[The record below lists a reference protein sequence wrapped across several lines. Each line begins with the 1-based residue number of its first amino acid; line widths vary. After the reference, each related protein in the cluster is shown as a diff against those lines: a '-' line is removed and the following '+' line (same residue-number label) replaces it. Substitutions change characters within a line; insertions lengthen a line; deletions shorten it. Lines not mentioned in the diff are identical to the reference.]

1 MTWRELNNQL
11 RKATKVKP
19 ILQLYKAG
27 REGKRP
33 AVADVDLLSLQLSST
48 QERNESCGV
57 S

>member
-11 RKATKVKP
+11 RKATKIKP
-19 ILQLYKAG
+19 ILQLYKAE

>member
-27 REGKRP
+27 REGKHP
-33 AVADVDLLSLQLSST
+33 AVADVDLLWLQLSST

-57 S
+57 R